1 MKKLIC
7 LLIAL
12 VTFFTV
18 TCYAA
23 NVKTV
28 SLSDVKGTKYE
39 EAVSKLVTFNIVNGF
54 EDNTYRPADT
64 VTRAQ
69 LAKMLVISM
78 GMESQVADAS
88 KKYLD
93 FSDVLSSHWGYGY
106 IKLASDNKL
115 VTGYEDKTFKPEGNV
130 TYAEATAMIV
140 RALGYEVDVA
150 RSELNW
156 PNNYM
161 TYADEKLE
169 LFDGISTFK
178 ANDKANRGDIALLLW
193 NALRTGV
200 CEIVAENS
208 KGLVYGQGN
217 AMITEYLN
225 YIYLKDAEV
234 KKVDFDK
241 TYKTAEVTLK
251 EKGKESLTVEFDA
264 EDAIEMFGKTVTIL
278 CDKKGKNILSFEATS
293 DYKTVKGNVSN
304 ITSTKIYLTNKS
316 TGYKLPEEDDDILLY
331 GIDDIDDAAEV
342 ILLVDGSTIQYCV
355 AMGTSDVQM
364 GVVVDAKVKISND
377 YGIKVRGVDVTKGGE
392 SYLVANEDEWP
403 SKGEVILYYINDDD
417 YLVVLGTASEEDA
430 SSISSVSSSSI
441 KISKKKDYDFEDK
454 DEYTIVSATTS
465 KLKSTKLSEVSRK
478 TDMVCIFEYNAHVY
492 IVVYEEAYLDNLD
505 PDLVEALDAL
515 DEAIEEALDY
525 DEAKYTQK
533 SYAQLMKYVE
543 TGKSLDYESTMSK
556 IKKAT
561 SNILKYIDNLE
572 AAGAKER
579 KVVSAK
585 KALREL
591 VKDEAELLVEDEDL
605 YTKKSY
611 NAFYEVYSEA
621 LDLLAATDAEQDELE
636 DMYDDLE
643 DAMDSLVKA

>member
-1 MKKLIC
+1 MKKVIC
-7 LLIAL
+7 LLIAFI
-12 VTFFTV
+12 TFFTV

-23 NVKTV
+23 SARTLV
-28 SLSDVKGTKYE
+28 LSDVKGTKYE
-39 EAVSKLVTFNIVNGF
+39 EAVNKLITFDIVNGF
-54 EDNTYRPADT
+54 EDNTYRPAET

-78 GMESQVADAS
+78 GMENQVADAS

-115 VTGYEDKTFKPEGNV
+115 VNGYEDKTFKPEGNV

-150 RSELNW
+150 RSDLSW

-161 TYADEKLE
+161 IYADEKLE

-208 KGLVYGQGN
+208 KGLVYGPGT

-225 YIYLKDAEV
+225 YIYFKDAQVKEV
-234 KKVDFDK
+234 VFDK
-241 TYKTAEVTLK
+241 NFKTAEVTFK
-251 EKGKESLTVEFDA
+251 EKGKDSVTIEFDA
-264 EDAIEMFGKTVTIL
+264 EDAIEMFGKTVSIL
-278 CDKKGKNILSFEATS
+278 CDKKGKNILSLEATS

-304 ITSTKIYLTNKS
+304 VTSTKIYLTNKS
-316 TGYKLPEEDDDILLY
+316 TGYKLPDDDDILLY
-331 GIDDIDDAAEV
+331 GIEDLEDAAEV
-342 ILLVDGSTIQYCV
+342 ILLVDGTTIQYCV
-355 AMGTSDVQM
+355 AMGTSEVQM
-364 GVVVDAKVKISND
+364 GVVVDAKVKISSD
-377 YGIKVRGVDVTKGGE
+377 YGIKVRGIDVTKGGE
-392 SYLVANEDEWP
+392 SYLLANDKNWP
-403 SKGEVILYYINDDD
+403 EKGEVILYYINDDD
-417 YLVVLGTASEEDA
+417 CLVVLGTASEEEA
-430 SSISSVSSSSI
+430 SSISSVGSSSI
-441 KISKKKDYDFEDK
+441 KISKKQDYEFEDK
-454 DEYTIVSATTS
+454 DEYTIVTATSS
-465 KLKSTKLSEVSRK
+465 KLKSTKLSEVSKK
-478 TDMVCIFEYNAHVY
+478 TDMVCILEYNAHVF
-492 IVVYEEAYLDNLD
+492 IIVYEDAYLDNLD
-505 PDLVEALDAL
+505 PDLVDALDAL

-525 DEAKYTQK
+525 DEGKYTQK

-543 TGKSLDYESTMSK
+543 TGKSLDYDSTISK

-585 KALREL
+585 KTLREL
-591 VKDEAELLVEDEDL
+591 VNDEAEPLVEDEDL

-621 LDLLAATDAEQDELE
+621 IELLSATDAEQDELE

-643 DAMDSLVKA
+643 DAIDSLVKA

>member
-1 MKKLIC
+1 MKKVIC
-7 LLIAL
+7 LLIAFI
-12 VTFFTV
+12 TFFTV

-23 NVKTV
+23 SARTLV
-28 SLSDVKGTKYE
+28 LSDVKGTKYE
-39 EAVSKLVTFNIVNGF
+39 EAVNKLITFDIVNGF
-54 EDNTYRPADT
+54 EDNTYRPAET

-78 GMESQVADAS
+78 GMENQVADAS

-115 VTGYEDKTFKPEGNV
+115 VNGYEDKTFKPEGNV

-150 RSELNW
+150 RSDLSW

-161 TYADEKLE
+161 IYADEKLE

-208 KGLVYGQGN
+208 KGLVYGPGT

-225 YIYLKDAEV
+225 YIYFKDAQVKEV
-234 KKVDFDK
+234 VFDK
-241 TYKTAEVTLK
+241 NFKTAEVTFK
-251 EKGKESLTVEFDA
+251 EKGKDSVTIEFDA
-264 EDAIEMFGKTVTIL
+264 EDAIEMFGKTVSIL
-278 CDKKGKNILSFEATS
+278 CDKKGKNILSLEATS

-304 ITSTKIYLTNKS
+304 VTSTKIYLTNKS
-316 TGYKLPEEDDDILLY
+316 TGYKLPDDDDILLY
-331 GIDDIDDAAEV
+331 GIEDLEDAAEV
-342 ILLVDGSTIQYCV
+342 ILLVDGTTIQYCV
-355 AMGTSDVQM
+355 AMGTSEVQM
-364 GVVVDAKVKISND
+364 GVVVDAKVKISSD
-377 YGIKVRGVDVTKGGE
+377 YGIKVRGIDVTKGGE
-392 SYLVANEDEWP
+392 SYLLANDKNWP
-403 SKGEVILYYINDDD
+403 EKGEVILYYINDDD
-417 YLVVLGTASEEDA
+417 CLVVLGTASEEEA
-430 SSISSVSSSSI
+430 SSISSVGSSSI
-441 KISKKKDYDFEDK
+441 KISKKQDYEFEDK
-454 DEYTIVSATTS
+454 DEYTIVTATSS
-465 KLKSTKLSEVSRK
+465 KLKSTKLSEVSKK
-478 TDMVCIFEYNAHVY
+478 TDMVCILEYNAHVF
-492 IVVYEEAYLDNLD
+492 IIVYEDAYLDNLD
-505 PDLVEALDAL
+505 PDLVDALDAL

-525 DEAKYTQK
+525 DEGKYTQK

-543 TGKSLDYESTMSK
+543 TGKSLDYDSTISK

-585 KALREL
+585 KTLREL
-591 VKDEAELLVEDEDL
+591 VNDEAEPLVEDEDL

-621 LDLLAATDAEQDELE
+621 IELLSATDAEQDELE
-636 DMYDDLE
+636 DMYDDRE
-643 DAMDSLVKA
+643 DAIDSLVKA